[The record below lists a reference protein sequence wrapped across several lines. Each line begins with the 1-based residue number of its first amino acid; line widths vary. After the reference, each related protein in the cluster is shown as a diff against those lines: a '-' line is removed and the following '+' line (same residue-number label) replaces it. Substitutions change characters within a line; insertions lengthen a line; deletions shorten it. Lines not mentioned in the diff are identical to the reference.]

1 MKREYHFYV
10 YIIASLNKTIYIGV
24 TNNIKRRI
32 HEHKEGLIEGFSK
45 KYDCNFLV
53 YNEHYEQ
60 IEDAINR
67 EKQLKKWNR
76 SKKVALIERNNPDW
90 EDLSE

>member
-1 MKREYHFYV
+1 MKRGYHFYV

>member
-45 KYDCNFLV
+45 KYACNFLV